1 MHLGVSRRL
10 LADGS
15 VFPHVAAYLPG
26 DMLRGT
32 KHVHLINP
40 LWNTAGGS
48 EWRTLTLFDE
58 LVEFCKVTL
67 WSEHEPDPEIVQR
80 YPVKRIDPKRLRFP
94 KTGTFVFVGVYFPVG
109 KWIRYARPRR
119 TILVF
124 NTLNLARFTQRR
136 RQLALKGRRDVEIV
150 YASELVRRLANHPG
164 VVEVSPI
171 DISRFVPPA
180 SKHSGSMPDRFTI
193 GRLSRASR
201 EKHHPAD
208 PALYRRLVNHGIR
221 VKIMGATPSLI
232 KKLGHSRS
240 VTLLPAQACEPQ
252 LFLQSLDCL
261 FYRTSRNW
269 LEPWG
274 RVVTEAMACGL
285 PVVCHN
291 RGGYV
296 DIIDHGRNGFL
307 FDTQQEALDI
317 LLRLKE
323 DPTLRES
330 IGKAARETSEELFS
344 PARRRETVQFYLQ

>member
-1 MHLGVSRRL
+1 
-10 LADGS
+10 
-15 VFPHVAAYLPG
+15 
-26 DMLRGT
+26 MLRDT

-58 LVEFCKVTL
+58 LVDFCKVTL
-67 WSEHEPDPEIVQR
+67 WSEHEPDPEIAQR
-80 YPVKRIDPKRLRFP
+80 YPVKRIDPKLLRFP

-109 KWIRYARPRR
+109 GWINYAHPRR
-119 TILVF
+119 TILIL

-136 RQLALKGRRDVEIV
+136 RQLAIKGRRDVEVV

-171 DISRFVPPA
+171 DIDRFVPSAIRP
-180 SKHSGSMPDRFTI
+180 SDHMPDGFTI

-208 PALYRRLVNHGIR
+208 PALYRRLVNHGFY
-221 VKIMGATPSLI
+221 VKIMGATPALV

-240 VTLLPAQACEPQ
+240 VTLLPARAHEPQ
-252 LFLQSLDCL
+252 LFLQSLDCF
-261 FYRTSRNW
+261 FYRTSRKW

-323 DPTLRES
+323 NQELRES
-330 IGKAARETSEELFS
+330 IGKAARKTSEELFT